1 MGREAKRAGSDKSK
15 AVVDNAV
22 EFLGRLRRA
31 TVDIA
36 GDDGEFLRLAAIEPL
51 PTR

>member
-1 MGREAKRAGSDKSK
+1 MGREVKRADLDKSK

-36 GDDGEFLRLAAIEPL
+36 GDDGEFPRLTAI
-51 PTR
+51 

>member
-15 AVVDNAV
+15 AVVDKAV

-36 GDDGEFLRLAAIEPL
+36 GDGGEFPDPAAI
-51 PTR
+51 